1 MRNVDFYRAAYK
13 FLQRLPRKQ
22 WRQVSERIEGLL
34 ANPHPSDSKTL
45 EGFPNF
51 RRADIGEY
59 RIIYFATKELVYV
72 ALVGKRNDDDVY
84 KRFRRLFG

>member
-1 MRNVDFYRAAYK
+1 MRNVDFYRTAER
-13 FLQRLPRKQ
+13 FLRRLPRKQ
-22 WRQVSERIEGLL
+22 WRQVSEKVEGLRD
-34 ANPHPSDSKTL
+34 NPYPPDSKML

-59 RIIYFATKELVYV
+59 RIIYYATNELLYV